1 MELLSEYQA
10 RIVAVVRRHGGSI
23 DKFMGDGILASFGAT
38 RPSPVWAAEALRAV
52 EDLVAEAARW
62 RADRVARGL
71 PAPAVNAALAVGRVL
86 FGTVGDDERLEY
98 TVIGDAV
105 NRAAK
110 LEKHCKREGAAA
122 VIEVEAR
129 RLAEAQGGRA
139 AAAWVARPGRRVEGL
154 EQPVDLLVLAG
165 EH

>member
-52 EDLVAEAARW
+52 EDLAAEAARW

-71 PAPAVNAALAVGRVL
+71 PAPSVNAALATGRVL
-86 FGTVGDDERLEY
+86 FGTVGDAERLEY
-98 TVIGDAV
+98 TVIGEAV

-110 LEKHCKREGAAA
+110 LEKHCKREGATA
-122 VIEVEAR
+122 VIELEAWQR
-129 RLAEAQGGRA
+129 AEAQGARPEA
-139 AAAWVARPGRRVEGL
+139 VWAWRPGRRVEGL
-154 EQPVDLLVLAG
+154 ERPVDLLVLAG
-165 EH
+165 ER